1 VEGARDA
8 VTGETVRLTVPG
20 DASGSRLDVF
30 LAAHVPERSRSSL
43 RRLILDGKVR
53 VDGRAASKP
62 ALSLD
67 AGAEVEVFLAPPL
80 PATPQPETIPVEV
93 AYEDE
98 HLVVVLKP
106 AGLVVHPGHGSR
118 SGTLVNALLGR
129 GTPLAPA
136 GGAERPGI
144 VHRLDRETSGLLVVA
159 KTDAAHRALVAAFAH
174 REVRKTYL
182 ALVWGH
188 PDPAAGTIERAI
200 GRSRSDPT
208 KMSVAA
214 RRSRSAITSYRTV
227 ERMQGFAMLE
237 VDLVTGRTHQIR
249 VHFESLRHPIVGDTR
264 YGGRPEKNLRD
275 PAKRAAILGFHRLAL
290 HAARLAFA
298 HPASGAPLAF
308 DAPLPADVEG
318 LLAVLRREP

>member
-1 VEGARDA
+1 M
-8 VTGETVRLTVPG
+8 TGETVRLTVPG
-20 DASGSRLDVF
+20 DANGTRLDVF
-30 LAAHVPERSRSSL
+30 LAARVPERSRSSL
-43 RRLILDGKVR
+43 RRLILDGRVR
-53 VDGRAASKP
+53 VNGRAAPKP

-67 AGAEVEVFLAPPL
+67 AGAEVELVLPPPTPPT
-80 PATPQPETIPVEV
+80 PAPETIPVE
-93 AYEDE
+93 AIYEDE

-106 AGLVVHPGHGSR
+106 AGLVVHAGHGR
-118 SGTLVNALLGR
+118 PSGTLVNALLGR

-144 VHRLDRETSGLLVVA
+144 VHRLDRGTSGLLVVA
-159 KTDAAHRALVAAFAH
+159 KTDAAHRALAAAFAR

-188 PDPAAGTIERAI
+188 PDPSAGTIERAI

-227 ERMQGFAMLE
+227 ERLSGFALLE

-249 VHFESLRHPIVGDTR
+249 VHFESVRHPIVGDTR

-275 PAKRAAILGFHRLAL
+275 PAKRAAVLGFHRLAL

-298 HPASGAPLAF
+298 HPVSGAPLAF
-308 DAPLPADVEG
+308 DAPLPSEIEE
-318 LLAVLRREP
+318 LLEVLRRER